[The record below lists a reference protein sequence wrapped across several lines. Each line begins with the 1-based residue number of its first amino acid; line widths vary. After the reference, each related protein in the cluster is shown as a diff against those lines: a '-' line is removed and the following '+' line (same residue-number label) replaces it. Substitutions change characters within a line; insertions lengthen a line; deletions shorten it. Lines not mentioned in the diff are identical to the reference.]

1 MKLTRFNDILEDDEK
16 IKGSWEL
23 TKDHEVQ
30 YKKDG
35 KNEEVKLKASLLAA
49 ESKTLVLSL
58 TERQIDQ
65 KIVTSIVKLSGS
77 WRVDGKNRI
86 NFDVERESGKKDSLV
101 FTGSWELG
109 ENHEIIY
116 SYEPKNGLPAQS
128 LVFQGYWDL
137 SERNRL
143 TYRLEGDQAEA
154 FRFRGAFQTKSILA
168 KKGEIRYQIGIE
180 AKGKRQLQTI
190 ALFGKW
196 KLSRKLDLSFEIEY
210 QDGKRTLDFGGT
222 YALGNGRG
230 VTVNLKNEEGKPLG
244 VQLILTKDLFDGN
257 GAAFIRLEKSLAE
270 KRIEA
275 GMKFAW

>member
-1 MKLTRFNDILEDDEK
+1 MKLTRFNDVVEDDEK

-30 YKKDG
+30 YKRDG
-35 KNEEVKLKASLLAA
+35 KSEEIKLKATLLAA
-49 ESKTLVLSL
+49 ESKTLLLSV
-58 TERQIDQ
+58 TERQKDQ

-77 WRVDGKNRI
+77 WRVDAKNRI
-86 NFDVERESGKKDSLV
+86 TFDVEREAGKKNSLT

-116 SYEPKNGLPAQS
+116 SYGEAGQALTFEGFWNITQFG
-128 LVFQGYWDL
+128 
-137 SERNRL
+137 RL
-143 TYRLEGDQAEA
+143 TYFLQGDSSQA

-180 AKGKRQLQTI
+180 AKGKKELKTI

-210 QDGKRTLDFGGT
+210 EDKKRSIDFGGT
-222 YALGNGRG
+222 YNLDDKRQI
-230 VTVNLKNEEGKPLG
+230 TVNLKNEEGKPLG
-244 VQLILTKDLFDGN
+244 AELILTQEIFNGN
-257 GAAFIRLEKSLAE
+257 GTAFLRLEKSLAE
-270 KRIEA
+270 RKIEA
-275 GMKFAW
+275 GVKFAW